1 MAVSLTLFI
10 IMWEMC
16 AGRYQINNVLHLVL
30 VPVPTYVF
38 GPSDGKHAQYYSEEG
53 SEIVPNVVYMGKS

>member
-1 MAVSLTLFI
+1 
-10 IMWEMC
+10 MC

-38 GPSDGKHAQYYSEEG
+38 GPSDSKHAQYYSEEG